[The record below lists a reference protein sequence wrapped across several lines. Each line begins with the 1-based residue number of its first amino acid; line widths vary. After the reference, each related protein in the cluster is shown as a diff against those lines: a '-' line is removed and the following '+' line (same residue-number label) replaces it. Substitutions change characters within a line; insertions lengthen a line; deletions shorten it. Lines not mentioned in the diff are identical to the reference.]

1 MRHNAWD
8 CAKQLI
14 AVLTSKVLPTSY
26 SSLSHHAKHQQAYT
40 ALLLAGKWSDHT
52 HSVYICCS
60 FQSKYKHLWDASER
74 SVRSAAAVTALEPAS
89 TEVPPGPLEHAL
101 STRGETPTPNMAH
114 RGVSDAEGMHAEG
127 THMSQSAKQ
136 GSTALGLTGRW
147 SSLFSRRS
155 GIDDYRQHED
165 DLTGSNYV
173 NRDY

>member
-1 MRHNAWD
+1 M
-8 CAKQLI
+8 
-14 AVLTSKVLPTSY
+14 
-26 SSLSHHAKHQQAYT
+26 
-40 ALLLAGKWSDHT
+40 
-52 HSVYICCS
+52 
-60 FQSKYKHLWDASER
+60 
-74 SVRSAAAVTALEPAS
+74 RSAAAVTALEPAS

-114 RGVSDAEGMHAEG
+114 RGVSDAEG

-155 GIDDYRQHED
+155 GIDDYSQHED